1 MGTTS
6 TRQRRIDY
14 GKFSGTY
21 TSGGCVKSVKEI
33 TLFGQQKTTS
43 EGHFWPSRKVTGGDQ
58 GGPFLSQ
65 KNGLLRSGAGGI
77 TVSHPAPG
85 SCDESYNGIALPT
98 NNQSIGP
105 NYLGPSTDDELV
117 VYGTRLIAL
126 ARPVAPLSGVGVTLG
141 ELRNDGL
148 PHMIG
153 HSLKEILSNFRKVP
167 KAGSQEFLNWEFGWK
182 PLWSDVMKT
191 VKNVQHSHKIITQL
205 YRDSGKPVRRRI
217 ALPMSK
223 EVSVGPTLGHNYY
236 CWPGQYMTAY
246 LLDQGFCQTTVT
258 TTVDLWFSGSFTY
271 FIPHDDSILSKSR
284 RFLMEANRIA
294 GLRPDP
300 ELLWNLAPWSW
311 LSDWFINTGDVIAN
325 ATSYALDGLVMNYG
339 YQMEHKKE
347 VTDIFNHTSFE
358 DGAGFNSFQSWS
370 RESKRRIRATPFG
383 FGLNPSVFT
392 PKQWAILAAIGISR
406 GPNTLSN

>member
-1 MGTTS
+1 
-6 TRQRRIDY
+6 
-14 GKFSGTY
+14 
-21 TSGGCVKSVKEI
+21 
-33 TLFGQQKTTS
+33 
-43 EGHFWPSRKVTGGDQ
+43 
-58 GGPFLSQ
+58 
-65 KNGLLRSGAGGI
+65 LLRSGAGGI